1 MKKAVLLLS
10 VLVLSLTAI
19 CQQQPKQ
26 QQQKYIIVSL
36 PVEAWQVVMTAL
48 GKLPI
53 EQGVT
58 IYNSIDQQVYLQLQ
72 PQPAVADTTKKE
84 KPKTK

>member
-19 CQQQPKQ
+19 CQQQPP
-26 QQQKYIIVSL
+26 QQQKYIVVSL

-53 EQGVT
+53 EQGVS

-72 PQPAVADTTKKE
+72 PQPAVADTTKKA